1 MGFEVGAIGHL
12 PNDRGIHFNDKGRL
26 LLAQLVL
33 NALAL
38 RMAAPGAHLSPAS
51 RTNGHTHSRRSR
63 LKHVQRRGRW
73 PNATSVARR
82 GYCEVTS
89 RKGDCRR
96 DDKGYW
102 TGVADLAQC
111 AERCRGCANCRYV
124 SFSWAHDE
132 CAWFTHCR
140 LPLEQKY
147 QGDTY
152 QTLKVRGYL
161 SPTSS

>member
-1 MGFEVGAIGHL
+1 MTAAYISTTTVACCSHAIRVRVILTLSL
-12 PNDRGIHFNDKGRL
+12 PSPKPYPGRL

-38 RMAAPGAHLSPAS
+38 RMAAPGAHPSPAS

-111 AERCRGCANCRYV
+111 AERCRGCANCRYA
-124 SFSWAHDE
+124 SFSWA
-132 CAWFTHCR
+132 
-140 LPLEQKY
+140 LNL
-147 QGDTY
+147 
-152 QTLKVRGYL
+152 TLTL
-161 SPTSS
+161 TLTLI

>member
-1 MGFEVGAIGHL
+1 MTAAYISTTTVGCCSHAIRVRVTLTLSL
-12 PNDRGIHFNDKGRL
+12 PSPKPYPGRL

-38 RMAAPGAHLSPAS
+38 RMAAPGAHPSPAS

-102 TGVADLAQC
+102 TGVAWLGLGLGLGLGSGLGLGVRASLA
-111 AERCRGCANCRYV
+111 
-124 SFSWAHDE
+124 
-132 CAWFTHCR
+132 
-140 LPLEQKY
+140 
-147 QGDTY
+147 
-152 QTLKVRGYL
+152 
-161 SPTSS
+161 

>member
-1 MGFEVGAIGHL
+1 MPRTLSGLARSLTLTLALSLSLTLTLTLTL
-12 PNDRGIHFNDKGRL
+12 PL
-26 LLAQLVL
+26 TLTLTLTL
-33 NALAL
+33 TLALAL
-38 RMAAPGAHLSPAS
+38 
-51 RTNGHTHSRRSR
+51 T
-63 LKHVQRRGRW
+63 
-73 PNATSVARR
+73 
-82 GYCEVTS
+82 
-89 RKGDCRR
+89 
-96 DDKGYW
+96 
-102 TGVADLAQC
+102 
-111 AERCRGCANCRYV
+111 RYV